1 MVFPKEFFENVYF
14 EKIQQPTK
22 SMQNFPACKE
32 FKADGNGNSFLRN
45 LEFIL
50 QKYILSVPILREV
63 APLPNLSAC
72 F

>member
-1 MVFPKEFFENVYF
+1 MVFLKEFFENVYF

-50 QKYILSVPILREV
+50 QNIYKV
-63 APLPNLSAC
+63 
-72 F
+72 